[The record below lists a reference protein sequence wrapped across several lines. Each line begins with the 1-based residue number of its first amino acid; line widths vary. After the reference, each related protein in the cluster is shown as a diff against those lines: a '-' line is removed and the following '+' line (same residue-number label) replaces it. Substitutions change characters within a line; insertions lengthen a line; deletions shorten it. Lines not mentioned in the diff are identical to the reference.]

1 MVKLARS
8 VAELRAIVES
18 QKKARSKKKVDP
30 RRFAREQEW
39 IRRIVKG
46 IVEYYKVYGKRPS
59 NSKLAD
65 MLDTTPETVGKYRK
79 RAEEMLSGMPCPF
92 CGAEQKITI

>member
-1 MVKLARS
+1 MARLARS

-18 QKKARSKKKVDP
+18 QKKARNKNKVDP

-59 NSKLAD
+59 NRKLAEI
-65 MLDTTPETVGKYRK
+65 LDTSGETVARYRK